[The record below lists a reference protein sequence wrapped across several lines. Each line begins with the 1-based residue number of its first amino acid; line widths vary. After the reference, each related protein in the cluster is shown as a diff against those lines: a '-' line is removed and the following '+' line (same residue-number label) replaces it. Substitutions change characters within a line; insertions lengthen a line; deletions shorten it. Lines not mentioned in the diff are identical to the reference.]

1 MPKIKIHNFGPIK
14 TGYKENDGFLDIAR
28 VTVFIGNQ
36 GSGKST
42 VAKLISTFLWME
54 KALVR
59 GDYSKDNFTAKDFID
74 ERLVYHRL
82 SKEYHKNNPEL
93 VYEGEV
99 YCIAYK
105 KGKLL
110 IDKKNA
116 PRYVLPQILYVPA
129 ERSIVASVG
138 NAARLKDIPGAL
150 NDFITEYASAKEA
163 ISDSIML
170 PINGTFA
177 EYDKTRD
184 MIYICGNDYRIRLTD
199 AASGFQ
205 SLVPLYLVSRHL
217 CDSIKSYKNGESMSS
232 EERRRFEKQLE
243 EITYDLNLSDE
254 QKRIARSNLGK
265 SYNKAV
271 FINIIEEPELNLF
284 PSAQKDLL
292 YELLK
297 LNNTIRVN
305 ETEPGNRVILTTHSP
320 YLINFLSVAIY
331 GAALLKKIDSSNQK
345 KLLKN
350 KLLNVVPQGALTS
363 VDDVSICQLNEK
375 DGSITKLS
383 AMEGI
388 PSDNNLLNNL
398 IQQGNHDFDELLG
411 IEEQLEC

>member
-1 MPKIKIHNFGPIK
+1 MPRIKIRNFGPIK

-42 VAKLISTFLWME
+42 VAKLVSTFLWME
-54 KALVR
+54 KALMR
-59 GDYSKDNFTAKDFID
+59 GDYSKDDFTVEDFIYD
-74 ERLVYHRL
+74 RLAYHRF
-82 SKEYHKNNPEL
+82 SEEYYKNDPEL
-93 VYEGEV
+93 VYEGEAYNIAFMGAKMQISKKDSP
-99 YCIAYK
+99 YCM
-105 KGKLL
+105 
-110 IDKKNA
+110 
-116 PRYVLPQILYVPA
+116 LPQILYVPA

-138 NAARLKDIPGAL
+138 NAAKLKNISGAL
-150 NDFITEYASAKEA
+150 SEFITEYGNAKEA
-163 ISDSIML
+163 ISESVLL
-170 PINGTFA
+170 PINSTFA
-177 EYDKTRD
+177 EYNKTHD
-184 MIYICGNDYRIRLTD
+184 MIYIRGNDYRIRLTD

-217 CDSIKSYKNGESMSS
+217 CNSIKSSKNGESMSS

-243 EITYDLNLSDE
+243 EITRDPNLNDE

-297 LNNTIRVN
+297 LNNTTREN

-320 YLINFLSVAIY
+320 YLIIFLSVAIY
-331 GAALLKKIDSSNQK
+331 GAAVSKKIDSSNQK
-345 KLLKN
+345 KSLKN
-350 KLLNVVPQGALTS
+350 KVLNVVPQDALTS
-363 VDDVSICQLNEK
+363 VDDVSIYQLNEK

-398 IQQGNHDFDELLG
+398 IQQGNQDFDELLG
-411 IEEQLEC
+411 IEEELEC